1 MSRLQ
6 RVIAAACV
14 LVGLLV
20 LTGLVSAFFEPG
32 IQAALT
38 AQRPAPTSTP
48 GNAAILSPQQQP
60 TAAPTSAHAQ
70 PAPSPTMTM
79 PALSVLAQ
87 DTFQRADQRFWGMA
101 SDKLRWDADANSSPN
116 FAIAGHRGVIANGQ
130 GAFEA
135 TIGPRVSDADVV
147 FSGVVSRYGP
157 GTSNMG
163 ALLRWSDAK
172 DWYKAYIDGA
182 QLVLLKEVA
191 GKITVLDNIA
201 YPAQG
206 GTAYTLRFRA
216 VGPMLMAKVWQAGQ
230 AEPAAWMVS
239 VTDTALATGF
249 GGVRVVI
256 LDGATAYVTMFQE
269 TAMANQQ

>member
-6 RVIAAACV
+6 RVIATACV

-20 LTGLVSAFFEPG
+20 LIGLVSAFFEPG

-48 GNAAILSPQQQP
+48 GNAAMLSQQQQP
-60 TAAPTSAHAQ
+60 TAAPTVAHAQ

-79 PALSVLAQ
+79 TALSVLAQ
-87 DTFQRADQRFWGMA
+87 DTFQRADQRFWGTA
-101 SDKLRWDADANSSPN
+101 SDGLRWGADANSSPS

-130 GAFEA
+130 SAFEA
-135 TIGPRVSDADVV
+135 TLGPQVSDADVV

-163 ALLRWSDAK
+163 ALLRWSDAN

-191 GKITVLDNIA
+191 GKITVLDNVA
-201 YPAQG
+201 FPAQS

-230 AEPAAWMVS
+230 TEPAAWMVS
-239 VTDTALATGF
+239 VTDTALTTGF

-256 LDGATAYVTMFQE
+256 LDGATAYITMFQE

>member
-6 RVIAAACV
+6 RVIAV
-14 LVGLLV
+14 VSILVGLLV
-20 LTGLVSAFFEPG
+20 LVGLVSAFFEPG
-32 IQAALT
+32 IQTALT
-38 AQRPAPTSTP
+38 AQQPASAGTP
-48 GNAAILSPQQQP
+48 NNAAMLSQQQQP
-60 TAAPTSAHAQ
+60 PVTPTAAFRATPASVMTTPT
-70 PAPSPTMTM
+70 TNTL
-79 PALSVLAQ
+79 AL
-87 DTFQRADQRFWGMA
+87 DTFQRADQRFWGTA
-101 SDKLRWDADANSSPN
+101 SDGLRWGADANSSPS
-116 FAIAGHRGVIANGQ
+116 FSIVGHRGVIANGQ

-135 TIGPRVSDADVV
+135 TIGSQVADADVV
-147 FSGVVSRYGP
+147 FSATVSRYGP

-201 YPAQG
+201 YRAQG

-216 VGPMLMAKVWQAGQ
+216 VGPMLMAKVWPTGQ
-230 AEPAAWMVS
+230 PEPAAWMVS
-239 VTDTALATGF
+239 VTDTALTTGF
-249 GGVRVVI
+249 GGVRFVI
-256 LDGATAYVTMFQE
+256 LDGATASITMFQE

>member
-6 RVIAAACV
+6 RVIAIASS
-14 LVGLLV
+14 LIGLLV
-20 LTGLVSAFFEPG
+20 LIGLVSAFFEPG

-38 AQRPAPTSTP
+38 AQRLAPTATP
-48 GNAAILSPQQQP
+48 GSAAMLNPQQQP
-60 TAAPTSAHAQ
+60 TATAAMTRATPT
-70 PAPSPTMTM
+70 PVMTM
-79 PALSVLAQ
+79 PTTTILAQ
-87 DTFQRADQRFWGMA
+87 DTFQRANQRYWGTA
-101 SDKLRWDADANSSPN
+101 SDGLRWGADANNLSS
-116 FAIAGHRGVIANGQ
+116 FAIAGDRGVIANGQ

-135 TIGPRVSDADVV
+135 TLGPQVADADVLI
-147 FSGVVSRYGP
+147 SGAISRYGP

-163 ALLRWSDAK
+163 ALLRWSDAQ

-191 GKITVLDNIA
+191 GKIIVLDTIT

-206 GTAYTLRFRA
+206 GAAYTLRFRA
-216 VGPMLMAKVWQAGQ
+216 VGSMLMAKVWPAGRS
-230 AEPAAWMVS
+230 EPAAWMVTA
-239 VTDTALATGF
+239 TDTSLTTGF

-256 LDGATAYVTMFQE
+256 LGGVRASITMFRE

>member
-6 RVIAAACV
+6 RVIAVASI

-20 LTGLVSAFFEPG
+20 LVGLVSAFFEPG
-32 IQAALT
+32 IEAALT
-38 AQRPAPTSTP
+38 AQQPAPAGTP
-48 GNAAILSPQQQP
+48 NNAAMLSQQQP
-60 TAAPTSAHAQ
+60 PATTTVAATA
-70 PAPSPTMTM
+70 PAPTMTM
-79 PALSVLAQ
+79 PTTNVLAQ
-87 DTFQRADQRFWGMA
+87 DTFQRADQRFWGTA
-101 SDKLRWDADANSSPN
+101 SDGLRWDADANSSPS

-135 TIGPRVSDADVV
+135 TIGPQVADADVV
-147 FSGVVSRYGP
+147 FSATVSRYGP

-206 GTAYTLRFRA
+206 GVAYTLRFRA
-216 VGPMLMAKVWQAGQ
+216 VGPMLMAKVWPTGQ
-230 AEPAAWMVS
+230 SEPAAWMVS
-239 VTDTALATGF
+239 VTDTALTSGF
-249 GGVRVVI
+249 GGVRFVI
-256 LDGATAYVTMFQE
+256 LNGTTASITMFQE

>member
-48 GNAAILSPQQQP
+48 DNAALLNPQQQP
-60 TAAPTSAHAQ
+60 TATVAH
-70 PAPSPTMTM
+70 PAPTMTM
-79 PALSVLAQ
+79 PTTSVLAQ
-87 DTFQRADQRFWGMA
+87 DTFQRAGQRFWGTA
-101 SDKLRWDADANSSPN
+101 SDGLRWGADANSLPS
-116 FAIAGHRGVIANGQ
+116 FTIAGHRGVVANGQ

-135 TIGPRVSDADVV
+135 TIGPRVSAADVV
-147 FSGVVSRYGP
+147 FSGAVSRYGP

-163 ALLRWSDAK
+163 ALLRWSDAQ

-191 GKITVLDNIA
+191 GKIIVLDNVA

-216 VGPMLMAKVWQAGQ
+216 VGPMLMAKVWPAGQ

-239 VTDTALATGF
+239 VTDTALTTGF
-249 GGVRVVI
+249 GGVRFV
-256 LDGATAYVTMFQE
+256 LLGGATTYITMFQE

>member
-38 AQRPAPTSTP
+38 AQQPAPTSTP
-48 GNAAILSPQQQP
+48 NNAAMLNPQQQP
-60 TAAPTSAHAQ
+60 TATVAH
-70 PAPSPTMTM
+70 PAPTMTM
-79 PALSVLAQ
+79 PTTSVLAQ
-87 DTFQRADQRFWGMA
+87 DTFQRASQRFWGTA
-101 SDKLRWDADANSSPN
+101 SDGLRWGADANNTAS
-116 FAIAGHRGVIANGQ
+116 FAIVGHRGVIANGQ

-135 TIGPRVSDADVV
+135 TIGPRVSDSDVV
-147 FSGVVSRYGP
+147 FSGAVSRYGP

-163 ALLRWSDAK
+163 ALLRWSDTK

-216 VGPMLMAKVWQAGQ
+216 VGPMLMAKVWPTGK

-239 VTDTALATGF
+239 VTDTALTTGF

-256 LDGATAYVTMFQE
+256 LDGATVYVTMFQE
-269 TAMANQQ
+269 MAMANQQ

>member
-6 RVIAAACV
+6 RVIAV
-14 LVGLLV
+14 VSILVGLLV
-20 LTGLVSAFFEPG
+20 LVGLVSAFFEPG

-38 AQRPAPTSTP
+38 VQQPAPTGTQN
-48 GNAAILSPQQQP
+48 NAAMLSQQQQP
-60 TAAPTSAHAQ
+60 TTSVASTAPA
-70 PAPSPTMTM
+70 PTMTM
-79 PALSVLAQ
+79 PTTNVLAQ
-87 DTFQRADQRFWGMA
+87 DTFQRADQRFWGTA
-101 SDKLRWDADANSSPN
+101 SDGLRWGTDANSLPS
-116 FAIAGHRGVIANGQ
+116 FAIDGHRGVIANGQ

-135 TIGPRVSDADVV
+135 TIGPRVADADVV
-147 FSGVVSRYGP
+147 FSATVSRYGP

-201 YPAQG
+201 YPAKG

-216 VGPMLMAKVWQAGQ
+216 VGPMLMAKVWPTSQP
-230 AEPAAWMVS
+230 EPAAWMVS
-239 VTDTALATGF
+239 VTDTALSVGF
-249 GGVRVVI
+249 GGVRFVI
-256 LDGATAYVTMFQE
+256 LNGATASITSFQE